1 MCYNKYNKKGAV
13 NMGDIFKKIQEIDEK
28 NIDKNDPFMD
38 KCLED
43 YKKANDMIKSIL
55 PDKTNS
61 TFNSDL
67 NMFNEACTKFIN
79 YIKQFVENPNEVY
92 VLYMLRNGN
101 SIDYGK
107 YEKGIRRKKDTI
119 EMISDEDLRKLYKLL
134 QAEFVS
140 NFTDGCKHTFG
151 EGWSLNPT
159 IGENVMIDIN
169 SYNSYDKNWFYEE
182 SHKEQKSDSPK
193 KR

>member
-1 MCYNKYNKKGAV
+1 
-13 NMGDIFKKIQEIDEK
+13 MGDIFKKMQEIDEK
-28 NIDKNDPFMD
+28 GVERNDPFLD
-38 KCLED
+38 KCIED
-43 YKKANDMIKSIL
+43 YKKVNDMTKSIFS
-55 PDKTNS
+55 DRTDMS
-61 TFNSDL
+61 FSGDL
-67 NMFNEACTKFIN
+67 NKFNEACVEFIN
-79 YIKQFVENPNEVY
+79 FIKQCVDNVDDNKVY

-107 YEKGIRRKKDTI
+107 YEHGIRRKKDTI
-119 EMISDEDLRKLYKLL
+119 EMISNEDLRKLYELL
-134 QAEFVS
+134 QAEFAS
-140 NFTDGCKHTFG
+140 DFTDGWKHTFG

-182 SHKEQKSDSPK
+182 SYKEQKSDSPK